1 MRETVD
7 IPTTIF
13 EENLEASDSES
24 NSDTLSEGFLTQP
37 TNLTNNPTYQTTN
50 HPSSQQSTQSRLQ
63 SSSSDSQ
70 SSQATIDAFQ
80 CEFGDGGNALA
91 QLQDLERDRAT
102 ILKPVL
108 EEIYAKI
115 ECTEISRHMWAHVK
129 DMQFNN
135 TKELYSWIR
144 SKWEIS
150 IVSKSNVISCMMT
163 ANTRNCSLCMQ
174 EHVKLFYDFND
185 ETQKKKLMNSRTE
198 FYGNCSCKTRFL
210 RLSAVG
216 IEGAD
221 ET

>member
-1 MRETVD
+1 
-7 IPTTIF
+7 
-13 EENLEASDSES
+13 
-24 NSDTLSEGFLTQP
+24 
-37 TNLTNNPTYQTTN
+37 
-50 HPSSQQSTQSRLQ
+50 
-63 SSSSDSQ
+63 
-70 SSQATIDAFQ
+70 
-80 CEFGDGGNALA
+80 
-91 QLQDLERDRAT
+91 
-102 ILKPVL
+102 
-108 EEIYAKI
+108 
-115 ECTEISRHMWAHVK
+115 MWAHVK

-150 IVSKSNVISCMMT
+150 IVCMKT

-174 EHVKLFYDFND
+174 EHVKLFYAFND
-185 ETQKKKLMNSRTE
+185 ETLKKKLMNSRTE